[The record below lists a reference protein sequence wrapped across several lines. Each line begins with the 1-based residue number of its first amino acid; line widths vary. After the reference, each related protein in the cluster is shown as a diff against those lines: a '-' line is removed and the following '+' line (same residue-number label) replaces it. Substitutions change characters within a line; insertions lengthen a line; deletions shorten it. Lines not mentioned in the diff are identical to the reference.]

1 VVVRPGSSLSG
12 VLGNGEACARFRVAT
27 ITEGFTGIYPFC
39 FGNVG
44 LQGPSGRAAAIP
56 QGIWGEVM
64 TVARHQVSPLRAS
77 GRWLSRNDLRII
89 VMAQVVGRLSQSG
102 LSAVTLAV
110 LEREGDT
117 AEQAIGNF
125 NGDN

>member
-1 VVVRPGSSLSG
+1 LA
-12 VLGNGEACARFRVAT
+12 N
-27 ITEGFTGIYPFC
+27 
-39 FGNVG
+39 
-44 LQGPSGRAAAIP
+44 
-56 QGIWGEVM
+56 
-64 TVARHQVSPLRAS
+64 
-77 GRWLSRNDLRII
+77 RNDLRII
-89 VMAQVVGRLSQSG
+89 VMAQLVGRLSQSG